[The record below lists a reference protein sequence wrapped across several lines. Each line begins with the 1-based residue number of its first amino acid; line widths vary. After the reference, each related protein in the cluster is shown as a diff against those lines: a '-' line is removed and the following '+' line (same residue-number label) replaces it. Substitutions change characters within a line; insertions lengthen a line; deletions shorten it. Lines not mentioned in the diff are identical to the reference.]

1 MPLRWI
7 ANRLLFVLFTLFTVS
22 GFAGSEITMEPSLEK
37 ENMHQDPHSFSNPEE
52 VVVKDLTLD
61 ATVDFT
67 KKQIAGKA
75 TLQIENK
82 KGVRKL
88 HLDSSSL
95 RVDRVT
101 LGEPEQATTF
111 EIGKSVQYLGEPLI
125 IDIQPDTKQ
134 VHIYYAT
141 SPKASALQWLEPA
154 QTAGG
159 KQPFLYTQS
168 QTALARS
175 WVPCQDTPGVRMT
188 YRARMKVPSDLMAVM
203 SAENPGA
210 KNSTGVYEFK
220 MPHPVPSYLLALAVG
235 DIEFR
240 SMGKRTG
247 VYSEPPV
254 VDKAAWEFAETEK
267 MIETAEKLYGPY
279 RWGRYDL
286 IVLPPSFPWGGME
299 NPMLTFATP
308 TVITGDRSLVALVAH
323 ELAHSWSGNLVTN
336 ATWNDFWLNEGFTTY
351 LDHRIMEVIYG
362 KEFDD
367 MLSVLSLQDL
377 QKEIVQL
384 GAQSPDTRLKT
395 DLAGRDPEDSST
407 QIPYEKGQFFL
418 RTIEAAVGRQRF
430 DEFLKAYFD
439 HFAFHSITTEDFLDY
454 LRKNLIRGDYELE
467 KKLQIE
473 AWIYRPGIP
482 SNIVTVHSDA
492 LARVDAQIKQWS
504 DTTQVKQLQTTKWT
518 TQEWMHFLRHLP
530 PKLDAD
536 QLGQLDAVLHLS
548 SSSNCEILHEWLL
561 QVIARKYEPGYP
573 AIEHL
578 LTVSGRRKYVKSMMT
593 QLAKTPGGLAIA
605 RKIYVKTRP
614 TYHTV
619 TRDIADRILQWKS

>member
-1 MPLRWI
+1 MPSRWI
-7 ANRLLFVLFTLFTVS
+7 ANRVLPVLFTLFTVTGS
-22 GFAGSEITMEPSLEK
+22 GSEIRMEHIVEK
-37 ENMHQDPHSFSNPEE
+37 EKMHQDPHSFSNPEE
-52 VVVKDLTLD
+52 AVVKDLSLD
-61 ATVDFT
+61 AIVDFT
-67 KKQIAGKA
+67 KKQITGKA
-75 TLQIENK
+75 TLQIQNK

-88 HLDSSSL
+88 HLDSESL
-95 RVDRVT
+95 HIDRVT
-101 LGEPEQATTF
+101 LDEREQASTF
-111 EIGKSVQYLGEPLI
+111 EVGKTVQYLGEPLI
-125 IDIQPDTKQ
+125 IDIQPDTKL
-134 VHIYYAT
+134 VHIYYST
-141 SPKASALQWLEPA
+141 NPKASALQWLEPP
-154 QTAGG
+154 QTAGS
-159 KQPFLYTQS
+159 KHPFLYTQS
-168 QTALARS
+168 QSALARS

-188 YRARMKVPSDLMAVM
+188 YRAKIKVPSDLMAVM
-203 SAENPGA
+203 SAENPRA
-210 KNSTGVYEFK
+210 KNSSGVYEFK

-247 VYSEPPV
+247 VYSEPSV
-254 VDKAAWEFAETEK
+254 VEKAAWEFAETEK
-267 MIETAEKLYGPY
+267 MMEAAEKLYGPY

-351 LDHRIMEVIYG
+351 FDHRIMEVVYG

-377 QKEIVQL
+377 KKEITQL
-384 GAQSPDTRLKT
+384 GPQSPDTQLKT
-395 DLAGRDPEDSST
+395 NLAGRDPEDSAT

-418 RTIEAAVGRQRF
+418 RTIEAAVGRPRW

-439 HFAFHSITTEDFLDY
+439 HFAFQSITTEDFLEY
-454 LRKNLIRGDYELE
+454 FKKNLIQGDRELE

-482 SNIVTVHSDA
+482 SNIVAVHSDA

-504 DTTQVKQLQTTKWT
+504 ATNQIKQLQTSKWT
-518 TQEWMHFLRHLP
+518 TQEWIHFLRHLP
-530 PKLDAD
+530 ANLNVD

-548 SSSNCEILHEWLL
+548 SSPNCEILHEWLL
-561 QVIARKYEPGYP
+561 QVIARNYKPAYP

-578 LTVSGRRKYVKSMMT
+578 LTVTGRRKYVKSILT
-593 QLAKTPGGLAIA
+593 QLSKTPEGLELA
-605 RKIYVKTRP
+605 RKIYAKTRP
-614 TYHTV
+614 TYHAV
-619 TRDIADRILQWKS
+619 TRDIADRILQWKA

>member
-1 MPLRWI
+1 MPSRWI
-7 ANRLLFVLFTLFTVS
+7 ANRLIFTLFTLFAIT
-22 GFAGSEITMEPSLEK
+22 GFARSEIKMERSLER

-52 VVVKDLTLD
+52 AVVKDLMLD
-61 ATVDFT
+61 ATVDFM
-67 KKQIAGKA
+67 KKQITGKA

-95 RVDRVT
+95 HVDRVT
-101 LGEPEQATTF
+101 LGEPEQVSTF
-111 EIGKSVQYLGEPLI
+111 EIGTTVRYLGEPLI
-125 IDIQPDTKQ
+125 IDIQPDTKL
-134 VHIYYAT
+134 VHIYYST

-159 KQPFLYTQS
+159 KQPYLFTQS
-168 QTALARS
+168 QSSLART

-188 YRARMKVPSDLMAVM
+188 YRARIHVPPNLMAVM
-203 SAENPGA
+203 SAENPTA
-210 KNSTGVYEFK
+210 KNSTGTYEFK

-247 VYSEPPV
+247 VYSEPSV

-267 MIETAEKLYGPY
+267 MIEAAEKLYGPY

-336 ATWNDFWLNEGFTTY
+336 SSWNDFWLNEGFTTY
-351 LDHRIMEVIYG
+351 IDHRIMEVVYG

-377 QKEIVQL
+377 QREIVLL
-384 GAQSPDTRLKT
+384 GPRSPDTQLKT
-395 DLAGRDPEDSST
+395 NLAGRDPEDSAT

-418 RTIEAAVGRQRF
+418 RAIEAAVGRERF

-439 HFAFHSITTEDFLDY
+439 HFAFQSINTEEFLDY
-454 LRKNLIRGDYELE
+454 LRKNLIRGDRELE
-467 KKLQIE
+467 EKLQIE
-473 AWIYRPGIP
+473 AWVYRPGIP
-482 SNIVTVHSDA
+482 SNIVAVHSDA
-492 LARVDAQIKQWS
+492 LARVDAQIKEWS
-504 DTTQVKQLQTTKWT
+504 STMQVRQLQTSGWS

-530 PKLDAD
+530 SGLDAD
-536 QLGQLDAVLHLS
+536 QLGQMDAVLHLS
-548 SSSNCEILHEWLL
+548 SSPNCEILHEWLL
-561 QVIARKYEPGYP
+561 QVIARKYKPAYP

-578 LTVSGRRKYVKSMMT
+578 LTISGRRKYVKSLMT
-593 QLAKTPGGLAIA
+593 QLAKTPEGLEFA
-605 RKIYVKTRP
+605 RKFYPTLRP
-614 TYHTV
+614 RYHAV